1 MQCGQGTAEVL
12 REPGCGFLL
21 PLIAMKR
28 AEKGSSCTME
38 GISPFLPW
46 LLLHA
51 VPLSGGTNVFLTIGI
66 GAAPIVTDV
75 LRGETEAE
83 VRPSSSSSVLTEV
96 LFKALLGVQGAA
108 LIAQASFR
116 SHRTAT
122 FAQASEQSL
131 SEIGLPSTPLH
142 GTKQPRGVQAGGAA
156 CRAACRRLPS
166 SRKDGIPGTP
176 RC

>member
-12 REPGCGFLL
+12 RGPGCGFLL

-38 GISPFLPW
+38 GIS
-46 LLLHA
+46 
-51 VPLSGGTNVFLTIGI
+51 NVFLTIGI
-66 GAAPIVTDV
+66 GAAPVVTDV

-131 SEIGLPSTPLH
+131 GEIGLPSTPLH